1 MDHYLPKIFV
11 VPFLLA
17 TLFLNSCQH
26 KSKTISFY
34 YWKTSFHLNPE
45 EVEAIKYNQVST
57 IYTRYCDIDFA
68 PGDAKPKPISPIQF
82 DTSTLF
88 SQIIPVIYIKN
99 RVFEK
104 LDTAGILLLCQNI
117 SKLTNGINQSIR
129 QSPSEIQFDC
139 DWTENTKDNYFLFL
153 RRYKAMSGLKISA
166 TIRLHQVKYPE
177 RTGIPP
183 VDYGVLMYYNMG
195 EINAGENSSIYEKSI
210 AEKYNA
216 FIKNYPLRL
225 DAALPIFSWSQLV
238 SEGKVM
244 KLLNKMNFM
253 DFEND
258 SNFTT
263 LKKGWFSVKHSCFHE
278 GYYFKETDQVKIEQV
293 SEKDLMDI
301 IEQLNKHASKP
312 IQRLIFYDLDKTNLQ
327 LYEKDIFKKM
337 VAHLD

>member
-1 MDHYLPKIFV
+1 MDHRLAKFFV
-11 VPFLLA
+11 VPFLLS

-34 YWKTSFHLNPE
+34 YWKTNFHLNPE
-45 EVEAIKYNQVST
+45 EVEAIKYNQVNT
-57 IYTRYCDIDFA
+57 IYTRYFDIDFT
-68 PGDAKPKPISPIQF
+68 PGDAGPKPISPIQF

-104 LDTAGILLLCQNI
+104 LDSAGIILLCQNI
-117 SKLTNGINQSIR
+117 SKLTNEINQSIR
-129 QSPSEIQFDC
+129 QNPSEIQFDC
-139 DWTENTKDNYFLFL
+139 DWTEYTKDKYFLFL
-153 RRYKAMSGLKISA
+153 LRYKAISRLKLSA
-166 TIRLHQVKYPE
+166 TIRLHQVKYPAV
-177 RTGIPP
+177 TGIPP
-183 VDYGVLMYYNMG
+183 VDHGVLMYYNMG

-216 FIKNYPLRL
+216 YIKNYPLRL
-225 DAALPIFSWSQLV
+225 DAALPIFSWSLLV

-263 LKKGWFSVKHSCFHE
+263 LKKGWFSVRRSCFHD
-278 GYYFKETDQVKIEQV
+278 GYYFKENDQVKIEQV
-293 SEKDLMDI
+293 PEKDLIDI
-301 IEQLNKHASKP
+301 IEQLNRHASKP
-312 IQRLIFYDLDKTNLQ
+312 IQRLIFYDLDKANLQ